1 MHKSTAPVIPLLLIL
16 LFIPGC
22 ELIGNLLKF
31 GFWTGV
37 VVVGFV
43 VLVIWGITRAFRR

>member
-1 MHKSTAPVIPLLLIL
+1 MHRSTIHLVPIVLIL

-22 ELIGNLLKF
+22 ELIGDLLKF

-37 VVVGFV
+37 VVVGFF
-43 VLVIWGITRAFRR
+43 VLVVWGITRAFRR